1 MPMSLKAGD
10 VLGNREISRIF
21 NVSVRRGIRYS
32 GSLKTGIKHVVLTTV
47 LNKTPEEGIA
57 NPYHDRFE
65 GECLLYTGEGL
76 YGDQQMKR
84 GNLVLKL
91 QMEKRYPIFVFEK
104 KTPGK
109 YMFLGRYNVT
119 SVQME
124 KQPDINGKIRS
135 VFVYRLERASTS
147 ALLPLKNREKYSET
161 VKVNK

>member
-1 MPMSLKAGD
+1 MVMEALMPMSLKAGD

-32 GSLKTGIKHVVLTTV
+32 GSLKTGIRHVVLTTV

-65 GECLLYTGEGL
+65 GGFLLYTGEGL
-76 YGDQQMKR
+76 HGNQQMRR
-84 GNLVLKL
+84 GNLALKL

-119 SVQME
+119 SVQTE
-124 KQPDINGKIRS
+124 KQPDVDGKMRN
-135 VFVYRLERASTS
+135 VFVYRLERAEAS
-147 ALLPLKNREKYSET
+147 AFVAPKDP
-161 VKVNK
+161 